1 MKEQDLRDIF
11 HDYRPDVG
19 DNDEFMDRLTA
30 KMDAADARQ
39 QPRIIPRYRRVL
51 LWTAGI
57 AACIAIL
64 VGSVALLHNFFT
76 SETNIIAKVEKPE
89 TEPNESKPEE
99 QEVPQMQETP
109 FVAQVVK
116 PETKV
121 PKKRHKK
128 RPIIAEV
135 QNSVSENNLPSAK
148 TSEEPVREVQPITAS
163 VPDPFIAFEDQA
175 RDIRSRGERLHD
187 EVAMLMNNP

>member
-11 HDYRPDVG
+11 HAYRPNVG

-30 KMDAADARQ
+30 QMDAADARK
-39 QPRIIPRYRRVL
+39 QPRIIPLYRRALSWAV
-51 LWTAGI
+51 GI

-64 VGSVALLHNFFT
+64 VGSVALLRNLST
-76 SETNIIAKVEKPE
+76 SETNIVADLEEPEAKPQDIKPV
-89 TEPNESKPEE
+89 E

-128 RPIIAEV
+128 RPVITEV
-135 QNSVSENNLPSAK
+135 QNTVSENNLPSAK
-148 TSEEPVREVQPITAS
+148 TNEETVRVAQPITAS
-163 VPDPFIAFEDQA
+163 VPDPFIEFEDQA
-175 RDIRSRGERLHD
+175 RDIRSRGERLHQ
-187 EVAMLMNNP
+187 EIAMLMNNQ